1 MAEFLF
7 SDIGLFWYLK
17 ELQKEE
23 FWKFKELLKQEL
35 LKFELKPIP
44 WPMLKKAS
52 REDLAKL
59 LDKHYPG
66 KQAWEVTLSLFLQI
80 NRCDLWTKAQEEIRN
95 KLNPYKSHMKD
106 KFRLIWEKE
115 TCLQVPDDFYT
126 EATKNEYEELSAAYT
141 AGQTGQHSLTMV
153 LQGSQGIGKTTLLR
167 KVMLEW
173 AEGNLWREKFT
184 FVFFLDGCDMNS
196 ITETSL
202 VGLLSRDWPGSA
214 EPIEDIF
221 SQPEKVLFIID
232 GFEELKF
239 DLDLNTNWCSDW
251 KQRQPMQ
258 VILNSLLQKK
268 LLPESSLL
276 VALGMTGM
284 KKIFYL
290 LQHPKY
296 ITLPGLSE
304 YNRKLYFSYF
314 FREKNKA
321 SRAFSFVRD
330 NVSLFVLCHYP
341 LACWLVCMCLK
352 WQLERGEDLGIA
364 SQTTTSLYVSFFTS
378 VFKSGLGNCPPKQS
392 RAQLKSLC
400 TLAADGIWTD
410 TFVFHSGDLR
420 RNGISEPDAFMWVD
434 LRLLQRNSDRFTF
447 VHVCIQEFCAAM
459 LYLFRRPQDNA
470 NLAIGSVAQL
480 VKATVTQAP
489 TYLLQTGIFLFGF
502 STEKIMNML
511 ETSFG
516 FPLSKEIKQEITE
529 CLQSL
534 SQDDPNQVVVSFHEL
549 FNSLFETQDKEF
561 ITQVMDFFEDVN
573 IYINNTDD
581 LVVSAFCLKH
591 SQNLQKLHLCIQNVF
606 SDDCGAILNDTQKL
620 CFWRDLCSVFT
631 TSRNFQVLDLDNCTF
646 DEASQTILCKALAQ
660 PICRLQKLV
669 YNFAS
674 SLGNGL
680 DFFKAVLHNPH
691 LKYLNLHGTSLSP
704 VEVRQL
710 CEMLKHPMCNVEQ
723 LMLGKCNIT
732 VEACREIT
740 SVLVCNQRLKLLS
753 LIENPVMNDG
763 VMLLCN
769 ALKHPH
775 CALETLLL
783 TYCCLNSVACDY
795 ISQALLCN
803 KSLSLLDLGSNF
815 LEDDGVM
822 SLCETLK
829 HPTCNLQQLWLAGCY
844 LTPVCCKDLSVVLS
858 SNEKLK
864 TLKLGDNKIQDS
876 GVKQLCEAL
885 KHPNCKLEN
894 LGLEICQLTS
904 ACCKDLASALTVCKS
919 LRGLNLDW
927 NSLDHD
933 GLVVLCE
940 ALSHPDCALQ
950 LLGLDKSA
958 FDEETQLLL
967 TAMEDRSPHLTILH
981 QPWGKDEYMIKG
993 VLL

>member
-239 DLDLNTNWCSDW
+239 DLDLNTNC
-251 KQRQPMQ
+251 
-258 VILNSLLQKK
+258 
-268 LLPESSLL
+268 
-276 VALGMTGM
+276 
-284 KKIFYL
+284 
-290 LQHPKY
+290 
-296 ITLPGLSE
+296 
-304 YNRKLYFSYF
+304 
-314 FREKNKA
+314 
-321 SRAFSFVRD
+321 
-330 NVSLFVLCHYP
+330 
-341 LACWLVCMCLK
+341 
-352 WQLERGEDLGIA
+352 
-364 SQTTTSLYVSFFTS
+364 